1 MSKYCINKEN
11 AVLVIIDVQERLM
24 NAMPDRDKVYKNIQI
39 LIDAAK
45 QLGIPVIVTEQYP
58 RGLGATVAPIKE
70 HLEDY
75 QYVEKVSFSAG
86 EALLSM
92 LSDEHKTFIITGTE
106 THVCV
111 FQTVRDL
118 VEAGYNV
125 HLVKDAICSRFEI
138 NNQSGLDLMRDL
150 GAVITNTETVVFD
163 LLKLAGT
170 SDFKAISPLIK

>member
-11 AVLVIIDVQERLM
+11 AVLVTIDVQERLM

-150 GAVITNTETVVFD
+150 IH
-163 LLKLAGT
+163 
-170 SDFKAISPLIK
+170 IS